1 MDFAIGWED
10 THLTYSLGGANM
22 KTVSMSLKVP
32 EDVHQKFKIYS
43 VLSGKS
49 MSEIIIDYIET
60 IDIQMPTLKTARKK
74 PRKKTLKT
82 GKKKVAKPVKRTSR
96 KTRKDR
102 NPDAD
107 EGLIKE
113 RILKHQ
119 AAGLSHQ
126 KISDALAAESI
137 PTLRGGL
144 WNRGKVGSLIKK
156 WDRKAAQS
164 AEDTPG

>member
-1 MDFAIGWED
+1 
-10 THLTYSLGGANM
+10 M

-32 EDVHQKFKIYS
+32 EDVHQKFKVYS

-49 MSEIIIDYIET
+49 MSDIIIDYIQT
-60 IDIQMPTLKTARKK
+60 IDLEIPTLKPARKK

-102 NPDAD
+102 NPNAD

-126 KISDALAAESI
+126 KISDALAAENI
-137 PTLRGGL
+137 PTLRGGP
-144 WNRGKVGSLIKK
+144 WNRGRVGSLIKK
-156 WDRKAAQS
+156 WDKIAAQN
-164 AEDTPG
+164 AEDGPG